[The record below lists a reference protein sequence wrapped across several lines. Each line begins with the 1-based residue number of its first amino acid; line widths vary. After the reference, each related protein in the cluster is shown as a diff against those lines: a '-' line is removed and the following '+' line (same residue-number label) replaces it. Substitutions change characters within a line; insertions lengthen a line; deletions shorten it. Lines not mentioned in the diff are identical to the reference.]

1 MDVKLMPYEPVGRNG
16 ANPPADRVRQARTEN
31 RSIHRPGGGFEEE
44 EVKLAQAA
52 GFVPI
57 TLGKRILR
65 TETAGLTVMSWL
77 MYRLEEESI
86 S

>member
-1 MDVKLMPYEPVGRNG
+1 METKNYTEVYIAGR
-16 ANPPADRVRQARTEN
+16 VYTL
-31 RSIHRPGGGFEEE
+31 GGFEEE